1 MKRKVFTAELL
12 DGHKG
17 PAVLVPFDPE
27 EAWGIPPRMV
37 ANRVY
42 GARPGH
48 LVRGT
53 LDDHPFE
60 GWIGHRW
67 GNHFILVDE
76 ALRKSAGLSVGK
88 AVRVAVEPRGPGS
101 RAKAPKRPRMPKR
114 PGGRSPGR

>member
-1 MKRKVFTAELL
+1 MKKRREFSAELL

-37 ANRVY
+37 ASRVY

-53 LDDHPFE
+53 MDGHPFE

-67 GNHFILVDE
+67 GNHFILVDA
-76 ALRKSAGLSVGK
+76 ALRKAAGLAVGRE
-88 AVRVAVEPRGPGS
+88 VRVAVEPRGPGS
-101 RAKAPKRPRMPKR
+101 RAKAPKRPRGKR
-114 PGGRSPGR
+114 